1 VIELLRVVTAALGGA
16 AFASA
21 FWAWRLS
28 PPSSQVE
35 IVQENVALTI
45 LASEALSRL
54 DEAER
59 RGLRA
64 DVNDAMAA
72 AFGEGA
78 AVDIERSHDGA

>member
-1 VIELLRVVTAALGGA
+1 VIELLQVVTAALGGA

-35 IVQENVALTI
+35 IMQENVALTI

-59 RGLRA
+59 RGLRT
-64 DVNDAMAA
+64 DVNEAMVA
-72 AFGEGA
+72 AFGEDA
-78 AVDIERSHDGA
+78 AVEIERSHADA